1 MATKQQNMLN
11 FLNCPWNDFI
21 KLELNWNQM
30 KSFLRFCVQIVHE
43 NYSDCQKRLKMSRT
57 IYLKQYTLNLT
68 LMTVPYVLTQQRVT

>member
-1 MATKQQNMLN
+1 MLN

-30 KSFLRFCVQIVHE
+30 KSFLRFWVQIVHE
-43 NYSDCQKRLKMSRT
+43 NYSDCQILKMLRT